1 MGARSLHTARPSAR
15 KGVSQRTVLSL
26 ARSGPGRR
34 RVVQFN
40 VVDLNHVHSFSP
52 CGYTWRGGS
61 GLAPV
66 TLATR
71 GARPAER
78 LKNRGQ
84 SHKSRLLCMF

>member
-1 MGARSLHTARPSAR
+1 MLVPSGGGRLALNTARLSAR

-26 ARSGPGRR
+26 ARSGRR

-66 TLATR
+66 PLATR

-78 LKNRGQ
+78 LKN
-84 SHKSRLLCMF
+84 